1 MNMQI
6 GPKEKNLLIG
16 VLGVLI
22 LVVVW
27 FLIVSPM
34 KEELA
39 AVEAENVTLSA
50 KAEQYQSIMSRLDEY
65 EEGITTAEAK
75 IAEITDR
82 YPALVSTEDLMMFWA
97 NIDTAL
103 PLELR
108 FGDLEIREVDDA
120 VYVAGV
126 DGESLENVDIITEE
140 DGKEYFL
147 DEQVDDISAKYKLF
161 GAPMAMNFACTY
173 NGLKYMINYITSQT
187 NKNSIIGFEIYY
199 DEETGYLTG
208 AVGVELYY
216 IEGLEKEYVPT
227 FIPAVPKG
235 LSDVFHTGADTV
247 SLLTNPADAP
257 VENEV
262 DATPVTPEDLQDELA
277 PEDVPAA

>member
-1 MNMQI
+1 
-6 GPKEKNLLIG
+6 
-16 VLGVLI
+16 
-22 LVVVW
+22 
-27 FLIVSPM
+27 
-34 KEELA
+34 
-39 AVEAENVTLSA
+39 
-50 KAEQYQSIMSRLDEY
+50 
-65 EEGITTAEAK
+65 
-75 IAEITDR
+75 
-82 YPALVSTEDLMMFWA
+82 
-97 NIDTAL
+97 
-103 PLELR
+103 
-108 FGDLEIREVDDA
+108 
-120 VYVAGV
+120 
-126 DGESLENVDIITEE
+126 
-140 DGKEYFL
+140 
-147 DEQVDDISAKYKLF
+147 
-161 GAPMAMNFACTY
+161 MAMNFACTY

-262 DATPVTPEDLQDELA
+262 DATPVTPEDLQNELA